1 MLKIFQ
7 GLFSGAVEQ
16 TIKGSYLSVDIGTVA
31 IKVAEVGIREGRP
44 SVINYGIIESPDYLE
59 RANGVIQTSS
69 LSIADSDAAR
79 MLKTLVAR
87 MGTKTKGVVAT
98 IPSFAVFTSSLDL
111 PAMNA
116 EEAAQ
121 AIPWQARSLI
131 PLPMSDITID
141 WTPIGQFEDR
151 AGAKMQRIFMVAVPN
166 EQINIHRSVYQK
178 AGLHLKML
186 EVEGISLARA
196 LTREIQE
203 DVLILDIGAFTSTI
217 AVASEGVLKYLNHTD
232 FAGNSLTQALAKGLG
247 ISVKRAEALKK
258 QRGLSGM
265 TGEYGLSTIMMP
277 FIDVILNEANKAKGI
292 FEKGGGKISK
302 IIVSGGGGCMNGL
315 TEYIVKQLGAP
326 TERANPWSVA
336 SYPMQFAPL
345 FQSIAPRLT
354 IAVGAGI
361 KPFI

>member
-1 MLKIFQ
+1 MLKLFQ
-7 GLFSGAVEQ
+7 RLVGEAEQ

-31 IKVAEVGIREGRP
+31 IKVIEVGVREGRP
-44 SVINYGIIESPDYLE
+44 SITNYGIIESPDYLE
-59 RANGVIQTSS
+59 RVNGVIQTSS
-69 LSIADSDAAR
+69 LSIADGDAAR
-79 MLKTLVAR
+79 MLKAVVAQ

-111 PAMNA
+111 PVMNA

-121 AIPWQARSLI
+121 AIPWQARSLV
-131 PLPMSDITID
+131 PLPISEITID
-141 WTPIGQFEDR
+141 WTPIGQFEDQS
-151 AGAKMQRIFMVAVPN
+151 GAKMQRIFMVAVPN

-178 AGLHLKML
+178 AGLSLKML

-203 DVLILDIGAFTSTI
+203 DVLILDIGAFVSTI
-217 AVASEGVLKYLNHTD
+217 AIANQGALKYLNHTD
-232 FAGNSLTQALAKGLG
+232 YASNSLTQALAKGLG

-258 QRGLSGM
+258 QRGFAGI

-277 FIDVILNEANKAKGI
+277 FADAILNEANKARFL

-302 IIVSGGGGCMNGL
+302 IILSGGGGCMNGFADYAQKQFGIL
-315 TEYIVKQLGAP
+315 TEK
-326 TERANPWSVA
+326 ANPWNTA
-336 SYPMQFAPL
+336 SYPLQFAPL

>member
-1 MLKIFQ
+1 MLKLFQ
-7 GLFSGAVEQ
+7 RLVGGAEQ

-31 IKVAEVGIREGRP
+31 IKVAEIGVREGKP
-44 SVINYGIIESPDYLE
+44 SIINYGIIESPDYLE
-59 RANGVIQTSS
+59 RVNGVIQTSS
-69 LSIADSDAAR
+69 LSIADGDAAR
-79 MLKTLVAR
+79 MLKAVVAQ

-111 PAMNA
+111 PVMNA

-121 AIPWQARSLI
+121 AIPWQARSLV
-131 PLPMSDITID
+131 PLPVSEITID
-141 WTPIGQFEDR
+141 WIPIEQFEDQS
-151 AGAKMQRIFMVAVPN
+151 GTKMQKIFMVAIPN
-166 EQINIHRSVYQK
+166 EQINIHRSIYQK

-196 LTREIQE
+196 LTREIKE
-203 DVLILDIGAFTSTI
+203 DVLILDIGALTTTI
-217 AVASEGVLKYLNHTD
+217 AIASQGVLKYLNHTD
-232 FAGNSLTQALAKGLG
+232 YGSNALTQSLAKGLG

-258 QRGLSGM
+258 QRGLAGM

-277 FIDVILNEANKAKGI
+277 FIDVILNEASKSKII

-302 IIVSGGGGCMNGL
+302 IILSGGGGCMNGFVNY
-315 TEYIVKQLGAP
+315 TQTQLGIS
-326 TERANPWSVA
+326 TEKANPWSAV
-336 SYPMQFAPL
+336 SYPLQFAPL

>member
-1 MLKIFQ
+1 MLKLFQ
-7 GLFSGAVEQ
+7 RMVGGAEQ

-31 IKVAEVGIREGRP
+31 IKVAEVGIREGKP

-59 RANGVIQTSS
+59 RVNGVIQTSS
-69 LSIADSDAAR
+69 LSIADGDAAR
-79 MLKTLVAR
+79 MLKAVVAQ

-111 PAMNA
+111 PVMNA
-116 EEAAQ
+116 EEAAKT
-121 AIPWQARSLI
+121 IPWQARSLI

-141 WTPIGQFEDR
+141 WTTIGQFEDQS
-151 AGAKMQRIFMVAVPN
+151 GTKMQKIFMVAIPN

-196 LTREIQE
+196 LTREIPE
-203 DVLILDIGAFTSTI
+203 DVLILDMGAFTSTI
-217 AVASEGVLKYLNHTD
+217 AIAGQGVLKYLNHTD
-232 FAGNSLTQALAKGLG
+232 YASNSLTQALAKGLG

-258 QRGLSGM
+258 QRGLAGM

-277 FIDVILNEANKAKGI
+277 FIDVILNELNKAKVL
-292 FEKGGGKISK
+292 FERGGGKISK
-302 IIVSGGGGCMNGL
+302 VILSGGGGCMNGF
-315 TEYIVKQLGAP
+315 TDYAQRQFGIPIEK
-326 TERANPWSVA
+326 ANPWNAV
-336 SYPMQFAPL
+336 SYPLQFAPL

-354 IAVGAGI
+354 IAVGVGI